1 MPRYLRSQTKKC
13 LNERTIQMTKDDIS
27 ELSEMG
33 QCEQRCAFCLSRCPD
48 CGSVNIGVKYRR
60 YYQIDED
67 EKIMTYE
74 YSDAHIYCY
83 NCNPEIEDDDP
94 FGIYAE
100 EEAESE
106 DEKAML
112 EGISSPELAEQ
123 LDRHF
128 YDHEPYELP
137 PHILENIEEEP
148 IDYFVNTYTFKNNI
162 RNRIRLHT
170 EDPVCV
176 DYDGFNSFN
185 DDIAYD
191 LADLISSTYV
201 DLSFDEEAEKTSKHV
216 VINTTHLF
224 SRVV

>member
-1 MPRYLRSQTKKC
+1 MTDDEIREL
-13 LNERTIQMTKDDIS
+13 LNKWAIKMTKDDLS

-33 QCEQRCAFCLSRCPD
+33 QCEQRCAFCLSKCPD
-48 CGSVNIGVKYRR
+48 CGSAKIGVKYRR
-60 YYQIDED
+60 YYHIEED
-67 EKIMTYE
+67 DKRMTYE
-74 YSDAHIYCY
+74 YSDANIYCY
-83 NCNPEIEDDDP
+83 NCNTEIEDYDP

-100 EEAESE
+100 GEAESE

-128 YDHEPYELP
+128 YDYEPYELP
-137 PHILENIEEEP
+137 PHILENIEEEI

-162 RNRIRLHT
+162 RNRIHLRT

-176 DYDGFNSFN
+176 DYEGFKAFN
-185 DDIAYD
+185 DEIADD
-191 LADLISSTYV
+191 LADLIPSTYV
-201 DLSFDEEAEKTSKHV
+201 DLSFDEETEKTGKHV

-224 SRVV
+224 ERAV